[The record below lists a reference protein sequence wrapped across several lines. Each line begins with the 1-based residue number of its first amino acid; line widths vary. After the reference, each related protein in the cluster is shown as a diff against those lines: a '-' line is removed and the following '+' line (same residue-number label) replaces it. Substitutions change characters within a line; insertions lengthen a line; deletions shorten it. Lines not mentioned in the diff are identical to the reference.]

1 MSQANLIRWAREL
14 QTIAQAGFSYT
25 LNPFDLERYHQI
37 QKIAAEIL
45 SAGSTLK
52 YEQVIEILEAEK
64 GYATPKLDVRGVVF
78 RGDELLFVKELSDG
92 GWTLPGGW
100 VDVNEGPR
108 QAAER
113 EVWEESGYRV
123 RATRLL
129 GVYDRN
135 RHGFPPYI
143 FHTYKLFIECE
154 LLGGEATTSIE
165 TGGAEFFSE
174 NSLPNLSVARTT
186 PELITRV
193 FEHHRHPEW
202 RTDLD

>member
-1 MSQANLIRWAREL
+1 MNQTHAIRWAREL
-14 QTIAQAGFSYT
+14 QTIAQAGLSYAV
-25 LNPFDLERYHQI
+25 NPFDLERYHQI

-45 SAGSTLK
+45 STGSNLE
-52 YEQVIEILEAEK
+52 YEQAIETLEAEK

-78 RGDELLFVKELSDG
+78 RGDDLLFVKELSDG

-135 RHGFPPYI
+135 LHGFPPYI
-143 FHTYKLFIECE
+143 YHAYKLFIECE
-154 LLGGEATTSIE
+154 LLGGQAATSIE

-174 NSLPNLSVARTT
+174 NNLPNLSLARTT
-186 PELITRV
+186 PELIARV

-202 RTDLD
+202 GPDLD